1 VSILVPDGMSETG
14 LTAALHARYGEVRG
28 NGPRWAVASQVRSG
42 AGFGARRTTDF
53 IAMDL
58 WPSGGLSL
66 HGHEV
71 KVSRADWL
79 RELKDPSK
87 SAEFTPWLN
96 YWWLVVPDPALV
108 RDGEL
113 PDGWGLLAMRGG
125 RLAVIVKAPW
135 REALPMPP
143 TRLAALLRAVAQ
155 TAANLAE
162 RKAERRCA
170 CRCPLHP
177 PEATP

>member
-1 VSILVPDGMSETG
+1 MSILTPDGMTETG
-14 LTAALHARYGEVRG
+14 LTAALHVRYGEHHG
-28 NGPRWAVASQVRSG
+28 NGPRYAVAAQVRAR
-42 AGFGARRTTDF
+42 AGHDARRTADF

-58 WPSGGLSL
+58 WPSGGLAL

-79 RELKDPSK
+79 RELKDPAK
-87 SAEFTPWLN
+87 AAEFTAYMN
-96 YWWLVVPDPALV
+96 YWWIVVPDAGLV

-113 PDGWGLLAMRGG
+113 PDAWGLMAMRSG
-125 RLAVIVKAPW
+125 RLAVIRKAPW
-135 REALPMPP
+135 QQALPMPP

-155 TAANLAE
+155 TAANLAARE
-162 RKAERRCA
+162 AERRCA
-170 CRCPLHP
+170 CRCALHP